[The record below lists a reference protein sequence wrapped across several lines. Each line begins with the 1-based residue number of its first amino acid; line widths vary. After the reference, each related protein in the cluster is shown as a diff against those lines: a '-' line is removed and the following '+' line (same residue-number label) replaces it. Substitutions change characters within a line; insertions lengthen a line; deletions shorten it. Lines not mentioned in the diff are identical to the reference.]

1 MNNFLHRIQFLV
13 VLTGLM
19 MVNANAQEFFG
30 AGNTGQIQVS
40 SSSQMQ
46 GTDHENTINGSG
58 MDAELIEVS
67 RFLSQASF
75 GYRRED
81 IEAIAQQ
88 GIEAWMDE
96 QLNMQPNLLTED
108 MWANWQRILDVR
120 NDQFNNYLADII
132 MYRQMSASI
141 INSDSI
147 APPLTQE
154 EVEEHR
160 IYYEED
166 VYGPYG
172 LHFNNIW
179 WQNAMTKEDQLR
191 QRVAFALSQIFV
203 VSSNSDLY
211 DHADALT
218 FYYDILLNHAFGNF
232 RDIIEEVTYSPA
244 MGFYLSH
251 LNNSKAIPEEN
262 IHPDENYAR
271 EIMQLFTIGLYE
283 LNNDGT
289 RKQDNNGY
297 DIPTYSNADI
307 KELARVFT
315 GLGPS
320 ALDARMVESGA
331 IYWTDEPYFGL
342 GLYGMSKQDPL
353 TMYEEYHDSGSKS
366 LLKGLEIPAGQ
377 DGDEDI
383 SMALDFLFN
392 HANTGPFICRQL
404 IQRLVKSNPS
414 PDYIN
419 RVANAFN
426 DNGQGVRGDMSAV
439 VKAIL
444 LDEEA
449 RSCED
454 MMAFENGKLSEPILR
469 HLFIS
474 KMADLRPYKYYEY
487 VTFTSYDSAGVQYH
501 LFDDYVD
508 PATTELDYWHNGFG
522 IYDVIKQYPLVSPTV
537 FNFYLPDHKPVG
549 ALTNNDLYGP
559 EYKIH
564 DTSTAINYINMVWEN
579 VGNPW
584 WNYLWWNWNERFTQF
599 EPVYERYGD
608 ILADD
613 LEKFIHHIDIEFTQG
628 QMSEELKQNLR
639 NFSSEVPDWV
649 EDFRVAKYMIYLVMI
664 SPDFTIEK

>member
-1 MNNFLHRIQFLV
+1 MNNFIHRIQFLV

-19 MVNANAQEFFG
+19 IVNANAQEFFG

-81 IEAIAQQ
+81 IQAVAQQ
-88 GIEAWMDE
+88 GIEAWMDA

-283 LNNDGT
+283 LNIDGT

-315 GLGPS
+315 GLGPG

-353 TMYEEYHDSGSKS
+353 AMYEEYHDSGSKS
-366 LLKGLEIPAGQ
+366 LLNGLEIPAGQ

-439 VKAIL
+439 VRAIL

-449 RSCED
+449 RSCEG

-549 ALTNNDLYGP
+549 ALTDNDLYGP

-639 NFSSEVPDWV
+639 NFSSEVPEWV